1 MVLRSTADRSAM
13 PGIDWQ
19 GAGSSAI
26 GSAENVGSAWWN
38 TLIADPLLPPDDLA
52 AQLRADFRSCG

>member
-1 MVLRSTADRSAM
+1 M